1 MRKILTFFVVLIVGL
16 LGLAV
21 VLPGMVDWNEYKGEI
36 ASQVT
41 KATGRNIFIGGDLK
55 LSVLPVPTLSVEDL
69 HLASV
74 DGASDPDMVS
84 LGALEVR
91 VALRPLLEGR
101 IEVDSI
107 ALVRPVINLELFAD
121 GRNNWTFAPKPAGAD
136 GAGAKPVPE
145 TALPQAA
152 EAGETAADSSLAIVL
167 KSVTIEDGVVS
178 YRDSAK
184 NQLERITGLNA
195 VIAAET
201 LEGPFEAEGRLTARG
216 LPLSFNV
223 KSGSLRKGQP
233 IALGLGLGLSAGETA
248 IKASGNLALPDYGAT
263 EGTAFSGKIHVE
275 GESLADL
282 VGVTATRLG
291 ALSQNPLD
299 LPGALAQ
306 EFVIDGD
313 VSLTP
318 SKTAIGNLA
327 LDLGGIKAAGSL
339 DVVPGTP
346 LAVDIALS
354 VKHIDLDKA
363 LDLPGKSYG
372 GADADAEQKP
382 QESEKAAGAKS
393 STKSSAKP
401 AGKKAKKE
409 DQLFPADITANL
421 NLDIGAL
428 VYNGKVI
435 QKGLVKLSLA
445 GGKLKLDK
453 VSAQLPGSSKL
464 SLAGTV
470 AGGKESPGFNGKVD
484 AASDNL
490 REFLNWLKI
499 DVGSVPADRL
509 RRMSFAGK
517 VKAGKTQVDVTGL
530 NMLVDAT
537 RLKGGVA
544 IALRKRPSFGIDLA
558 VDTLNLDAYL
568 PGKAE
573 SGPAAAGTGAGE
585 KKAAD
590 SGEPAE
596 PVSLGGGDKALLP
609 GLEFL
614 NAFDANVKT
623 RIGKLT
629 YNKMPVEG
637 VRLDGTLQGGKL
649 TLREAGVQNFAGAGL
664 KVNGTVSGFSAVPSA
679 NMAFDIQTKNLPQL
693 FRLAGSTPPD
703 FAGRAGKVALS
714 GRLQGEL
721 KALKVDTGLD
731 FAGGKITL
739 AGTLD
744 NSLSAPEFNFLVNAT
759 HPSFAR
765 MVQVFDPGFRPSL
778 AKLGDFTFK
787 GQLHGNAERFTLS
800 GLKSKLGPAVLAG
813 EGQVSLEG
821 KRPNI
826 IAKLSGNDILIDM
839 FLPPKGKSLGLAP
852 ADNIPRIIPA
862 AYVAAAP
869 RQAQPGRAPWSRDP
883 INLTALAAF
892 DADIKLA
899 SSSLAYG
906 KYRVIKPQL
915 AMNLKDAVLDV
926 TQLTGTLFEGAFN
939 MRARMMISDMP
950 TIASTIS
957 VTNANVGQALLTAGN
972 IDVAKGRLNT
982 NFDLTTAGRNSYE
995 MISRLSGKGKF
1006 NVTQGIVKGFDLTAI
1021 SERLKH
1027 LDNLGSFLGLLDK
1040 SMSGG
1045 QTPFSRLDGTFVIDK
1060 GIATTNDILLLA
1072 QAARGQAA
1080 GNINFPNWQINLK
1093 SQFYLT
1099 EHPKAPPFG
1108 MKLSGPIDNPKKVLD
1123 IEQMQAYLLTK
1134 GVGKFLE
1141 KVVPKEG
1148 GATGTPLD
1156 LLLGKQPA
1164 PVPGAPASAPAPV
1177 NPIEELQKDPNK
1189 ALEKILKDLF

>member
-1 MRKILTFFVVLIVGL
+1 MRKILTFFVVLVVGL

-21 VLPGMVDWNEYKGEI
+21 ILPGMVDWNEYKGEI
-36 ASQVT
+36 AAQVT

-84 LGALEVR
+84 LGTLDIQ

-101 IEVDSI
+101 IEVDSVV
-107 ALVRPVINLELFAD
+107 LVRPVINLELLAD
-121 GRNNWTFAPKPAGAD
+121 GRNNWTFAPKSALSDGGAAKSIPDPA
-136 GAGAKPVPE
+136 PS
-145 TALPQAA
+145 QASQVTEA
-152 EAGETAADSSLAIVL
+152 STEAGDGSSMSIIL

-184 NQLERITGLNA
+184 NELERITGFNA

-216 LPLSFNV
+216 LPLSFNL

-248 IKASGNLALPDYGAT
+248 IKTSGTLALSDYGAT
-263 EGTAFSGKIHVE
+263 SGPTFAGKVHVE
-275 GESLADL
+275 GENLADL
-282 VGVTATRLG
+282 VGGVAARLG
-291 ALSQNPLD
+291 ALSGNPLD
-299 LPGALAQ
+299 LPGVLVQ
-306 EFVIDGD
+306 DFVIDGD
-313 VSLTP
+313 VNLTP
-318 SKTAIGNLA
+318 AKTTIGDLA
-327 LDLGGIKAAGSL
+327 FDLGGIKAAGRL
-339 DVVPGTP
+339 HVVPGTP
-346 LAVDIALS
+346 LAVDLALS

-363 LDLPGKSYG
+363 LALPGKSYG
-372 GADADAEQKP
+372 GKGSDSA
-382 QESEKAAGAKS
+382 QESEESKKAAGAKS
-393 STKSSAKP
+393 STKSTAKP
-401 AGKKAKKE
+401 TASPPVKKAKKE
-409 DQLFPADITANL
+409 DPLFPADIAAKL

-435 QKGLVKLSLA
+435 QQGLVNLSLA

-464 SLAGTV
+464 SLAGAV
-470 AGGKESPGFNGKVD
+470 VGGKESLGFNGKID

-490 REFLNWLKI
+490 REFFNWLKI

-517 VKAGKTQVDVTGL
+517 VRASKSQVDVTGL

-544 IALRKRPSFGIDLA
+544 IALRKRPSFGIDLT

-568 PGKAE
+568 
-573 SGPAAAGTGAGE
+573 SGNAGSGQTLTGAGGE
-585 KKAAD
+585 ETKAAN
-590 SGEPAE
+590 SGQPAK
-596 PVSLGGGDKALLP
+596 PKSLEGGDKALLP
-609 GLEFL
+609 ALEFL
-614 NAFDANVKT
+614 NGFDANVKA

-664 KVNGTVSGFSAVPSA
+664 KINGTASGFSASPSA
-679 NMAFDIQTKNLPQL
+679 NMAFDIQTKNLSQL

-703 FAGRAGKVALS
+703 FAGRTGKVALS

-731 FAGGKITL
+731 FAGGKVTL
-739 AGTLD
+739 TGTLD
-744 NSLSAPEFNFLVNAT
+744 KALSAPEFNFLVNAT

-765 MVQVFDPGFRPSL
+765 MVQVFNPAFRPSL

-813 EGQVSLEG
+813 EGQISLEG
-821 KRPNI
+821 KRPNF
-826 IAKLSGNDILIDM
+826 IATLNGNDILIDM

-852 ADNIPRIIPA
+852 ADNTPRIIPA
-862 AYVAAAP
+862 TYVAAAP
-869 RQAQPGRAPWSRDP
+869 RQAQPSRIPWSRDP
-883 INLTALAAF
+883 INLTALAAI

-899 SSSLAYG
+899 SASLAYG

-915 AMNLKDAVLDV
+915 ALKLKDAVLDV

-957 VTNANVGQALLTAGN
+957 VTNANVGKALLTAGN

-1006 NVTQGIVKGFDLTAI
+1006 NVTEGIVKGFDLTAI

-1060 GIATTNDILLLA
+1060 GIAT
-1072 QAARGQAA
+1072 
-1080 GNINFPNWQINLK
+1080 
-1093 SQFYLT
+1093 
-1099 EHPKAPPFG
+1099 
-1108 MKLSGPIDNPKKVLD
+1108 
-1123 IEQMQAYLLTK
+1123 
-1134 GVGKFLE
+1134 
-1141 KVVPKEG
+1141 
-1148 GATGTPLD
+1148 
-1156 LLLGKQPA
+1156 
-1164 PVPGAPASAPAPV
+1164 
-1177 NPIEELQKDPNK
+1177 
-1189 ALEKILKDLF
+1189 